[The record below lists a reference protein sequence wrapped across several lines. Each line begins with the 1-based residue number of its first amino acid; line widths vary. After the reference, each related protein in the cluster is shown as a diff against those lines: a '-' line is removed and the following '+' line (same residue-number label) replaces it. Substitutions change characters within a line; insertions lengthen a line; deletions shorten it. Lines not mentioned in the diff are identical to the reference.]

1 MIRSVAFPMV
11 SFVILAAFLA
21 GCGSSSSPSS
31 PSTMGVT
38 VTIPV
43 GARSLG
49 TGGYVPNP
57 VTVSAGTTITWTNA
71 DSIPHTATSD
81 TPGVFDSRSIAPG
94 SMFSTT
100 LQSRGTVTYNCTFHP
115 GMVGTI
121 VVQ

>member
-1 MIRSVAFPMV
+1 
-11 SFVILAAFLA
+11 
-21 GCGSSSSPSS
+21 
-31 PSTMGVT
+31 MGVT

-94 SMFSTT
+94 GMFSTT

>member
-1 MIRSVAFPMV
+1 MIRSLAVPMIL
-11 SFVILAAFLA
+11 FVMLAALVA

-31 PSTMGVT
+31 PSPMGMT

-49 TGGYVPNP
+49 TGGYAPNP
-57 VTVSAGTTITWTNA
+57 VTVAAGTTITWTNT
-71 DSIPHTATSD
+71 DSIAHTATSD
-81 TPGVFDSRSIAPG
+81 TPGLFDSGSIAPG
-94 SMFSTT
+94 GMFSTT
-100 LQSRGTVTYNCTFHP
+100 LQSRGTVTYKCTFHA

>member
-11 SFVILAAFLA
+11 SFVILAAFFA

-49 TGGYVPNP
+49 TSGYVPNP

-71 DSIPHTATSD
+71 DSIAHTATSD
-81 TPGVFDSRSIAPG
+81 TPGLFDSGSIAPG
-94 SMFSTT
+94 GMFSTT
-100 LQSRGTVTYNCTFHP
+100 LQSRGTVTYNCTFHA